1 MQKRGK
7 AGCLC
12 DQQDLYKIVVF
23 VNCEQIQ
30 IFVELWLDVKFD
42 IMVKHWRGLKLSIAS
57 NSGNMGSKY
66 VRLLFYQSFLWNLH
80 GVEMLN
86 FGIMWI
92 WNHMAWKC
100 IKLYGAAWAQAA
112 YWAVDEIWGV
122 LKLQQSCHILAMLL
136 CGGDFIIGSG

>member
-30 IFVELWLDVKFD
+30 IFVELWLNVKFD

-66 VRLLFYQSFLWNLH
+66 VRLLF
-80 GVEMLN
+80 
-86 FGIMWI
+86 
-92 WNHMAWKC
+92 
-100 IKLYGAAWAQAA
+100 
-112 YWAVDEIWGV
+112 
-122 LKLQQSCHILAMLL
+122 
-136 CGGDFIIGSG
+136 